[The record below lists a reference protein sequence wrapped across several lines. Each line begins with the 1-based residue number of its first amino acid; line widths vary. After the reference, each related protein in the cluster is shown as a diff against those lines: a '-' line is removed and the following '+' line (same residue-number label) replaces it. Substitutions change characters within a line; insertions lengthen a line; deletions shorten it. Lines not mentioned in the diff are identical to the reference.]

1 VSDLRDWLRRNKFE
15 QYADAFE
22 ANDIDLD
29 ILPELSERD
38 LEQLGVSLGNRRR
51 LLKAL
56 AERGAEPAKSKPSD
70 AEASGEAER
79 RQVTVLF
86 CDMVGSTALSGT
98 VDPEL
103 LGNLIRRYQDAA
115 AGAIGRF
122 GGFVAKFMG
131 DGVLAYFGFPRAFE
145 DAAKRAV
152 RAAIGI
158 LAEIA
163 DIELPDGTRV
173 QARIGIATGLVVIG
187 EIAGTGTAQER
198 SIVGETPN
206 LAARLQALAA
216 PDTILISEATQ
227 NLLGGLFELEP
238 TGEHEL
244 KGFARPVPAWRV
256 RGEASVESRFA
267 ASRTGGNL
275 PLVGR
280 AHEMGLLLDR
290 WRLASQSEG
299 QIVTVIGEA
308 GIGKSRSIEA
318 LQEAISGEPHAR
330 IHLQCSPYH
339 SDSALYPLI
348 QHLSRAARF
357 AAADSSSTR
366 IEKLGALFAR
376 RAASDGTA
384 IPFLT
389 ELLSIPVSAPA
400 ASLSLTQH
408 NARRRPLRCW
418 SMRSSAWARPIRCS
432 WSWKTRTGSTLP
444 RSN

>member
-1 VSDLRDWLRRNKFE
+1 
-15 QYADAFE
+15 
-22 ANDIDLD
+22 
-29 ILPELSERD
+29 
-38 LEQLGVSLGNRRR
+38 
-51 LLKAL
+51 
-56 AERGAEPAKSKPSD
+56 
-70 AEASGEAER
+70 
-79 RQVTVLF
+79 
-86 CDMVGSTALSGT
+86 
-98 VDPEL
+98 
-103 LGNLIRRYQDAA
+103 
-115 AGAIGRF
+115 
-122 GGFVAKFMG
+122 
-131 DGVLAYFGFPRAFE
+131 
-145 DAAKRAV
+145 
-152 RAAIGI
+152 
-158 LAEIA
+158 
-163 DIELPDGTRV
+163 
-173 QARIGIATGLVVIG
+173 
-187 EIAGTGTAQER
+187 
-198 SIVGETPN
+198 
-206 LAARLQALAA
+206 
-216 PDTILISEATQ
+216 
-227 NLLGGLFELEP
+227 
-238 TGEHEL
+238 
-244 KGFARPVPAWRV
+244 
-256 RGEASVESRFA
+256 
-267 ASRTGGNL
+267 
-275 PLVGR
+275 
-280 AHEMGLLLDR
+280 MGLLLDR